1 VTSLCQDRDGLVADP
16 DLLARGGFLRK
27 LSAALLAFVV
37 GSAGALAQ
45 SSSDPHEW
53 KMTASST
60 PIQVSPHVWVVQGFP
75 VIAFVVGTRSVLVV
89 DTGLGPKMG
98 AIAAGFAAKL
108 APGKHIYLTTTH
120 FHPEHAGGDA
130 GFPAD
135 TTLIRNDVQE
145 EQVQQNGMQMVAMFA
160 GRSAEFKDLLAGAT
174 FRHADITFH
183 DEAKIDLGG
192 VVARLMWL
200 GGAHTEGDELT
211 LVEPDATLISGDVVQ
226 NATMPGIFNGIGKG
240 GTPTSWLHVLD
251 KLSQLH
257 VAHVVPDHSETGDGS
272 LVAGERN
279 LIAEIRTSAIEM
291 QKKGVDVNQAGEQIS
306 AKLKQEHPDW
316 RSTNAAAFVKS
327 VYEDPDKSVW

>member
-1 VTSLCQDRDGLVADP
+1 MIM
-16 DLLARGGFLRK
+16 ARGSLMKKLFIPCLALTLFCPGLR
-27 LSAALLAFVV
+27 
-37 GSAGALAQ
+37 GQG
-45 SSSDPHEW
+45 SSDPHQW

-75 VIAFVVGTRSVLVV
+75 VVAYVVGTRSVLVI

-108 APGKHIYLTTTH
+108 APGKHVFLTTTH
-120 FHPEHAGGDA
+120 FHPEHAGGVD

-135 TTLIRNDVQE
+135 TTLVRNDVQE
-145 EQVQQNGMQMVAMFA
+145 TQVQQDGMQMVNMFA
-160 GRSAEFKDLLAGAT
+160 GRSAEFKDLLAGTT
-174 FRHADITFH
+174 FRPADVTFH

-200 GGAHTEGDELT
+200 GGAHTLGDELT

-226 NATMPGIFNGIGKG
+226 NATMPGIFTTIGKG
-240 GTPTSWLHVLD
+240 GTPTSWLQVLD

-257 VAHVVPDHSETGDGS
+257 IAHVVPDHSETGDGS
-272 LVAGERN
+272 LVASERA

-316 RSTNAAAFVKS
+316 RNTNAAAFVKS
-327 VYEDPDKSVW
+327 VYEDPDKSVQ